1 MSMSTS
7 SSPARGMSATRLLT
21 HVATLQQAV
30 LRRDSEHAQ
39 EPCVIFSAVLDS
51 SHLSK
56 GQLPLFACRSCLPGP
71 RSPGLSPVAENF
83 LPQEIGLIFEGQIV
97 SKYSL
102 PAQIFK
108 ERCRQCY
115 VCTERVKDNF
125 TAPVMES
132 GVVPGFPGSRARAR
146 CQSFNYSTPRCS
158 SKACHQPRAWS
169 LAFCF
174 QAIIS

>member
-1 MSMSTS
+1 MLR
-7 SSPARGMSATRLLT
+7 SPASFSPRSWT
-21 HVATLQQAV
+21 AV
-30 LRRDSEHAQ
+30 TYLRVNY
-39 EPCVIFSAVLDS
+39 P
-51 SHLSK
+51 
-56 GQLPLFACRSCLPGP
+56 CLPAAP
-71 RSPGLSPVAENF
+71 ACQSLRSPGLSPVAENF

-102 PAQIFK
+102 PEQIFK

-115 VCTERVKDNF
+115 VCTERGKDNF

-132 GVVPGFPGSRARAR
+132 GIVPGFPGSGARAR

-174 QAIIS
+174 QAVSS